1 MSGITAILPAYN
13 EEVAIGSMVL
23 RTKKYVNRVIVV
35 DDGSSDQTAEVAAMA
50 GAEVIRHLQNRGK
63 GAALKTGFAALNSP
77 TVIVTMDTD
86 GQHNPSDIPNIV
98 EPILKGKAD
107 LVNGSRYL
115 NGNKKDTPFYRRI
128 GQKVL
133 DTATNFGSGIEV
145 TDSQSGFRA
154 FNPDIR
160 DVFRFQQN
168 GLAIES
174 EMLADA
180 ADAGLGI
187 QEVEIGVRYDVDGSS
202 EHPVSHGVRV
212 LIKVLHD
219 MELRRPLYYF
229 TVPGIFMEGA
239 GVLMGLEF
247 LSVFAHGGSLQYG
260 PTMLMILL
268 TLVGSFMAMTGII
281 LHSISRIMYECK
293 SEIVN
298 LGKASASASHAG
310 GARPVIVEKKAWE
323 N

>member
-1 MSGITAILPAYN
+1 
-13 EEVAIGSMVL
+13 
-23 RTKKYVNRVIVV
+23 
-35 DDGSSDQTAEVAAMA
+35 
-50 GAEVIRHLQNRGK
+50 
-63 GAALKTGFAALNSP
+63 
-77 TVIVTMDTD
+77 
-86 GQHNPSDIPNIV
+86 
-98 EPILKGKAD
+98 
-107 LVNGSRYL
+107 
-115 NGNKKDTPFYRRI
+115 
-128 GQKVL
+128 
-133 DTATNFGSGIEV
+133 
-145 TDSQSGFRA
+145 
-154 FNPDIR
+154 
-160 DVFRFQQN
+160 
-168 GLAIES
+168 
-174 EMLADA
+174 MLADA

-212 LIKVLHD
+212 LVTVLHE
-219 MELRRPLYYF
+219 MELRRPLFYF
-229 TVPGIFMEGA
+229 TLPGMLMA
-239 GVLMGLEF
+239 GFGILMGLDS
-247 LSVFAHGGSLQYG
+247 LRIFAHGGSLQYG